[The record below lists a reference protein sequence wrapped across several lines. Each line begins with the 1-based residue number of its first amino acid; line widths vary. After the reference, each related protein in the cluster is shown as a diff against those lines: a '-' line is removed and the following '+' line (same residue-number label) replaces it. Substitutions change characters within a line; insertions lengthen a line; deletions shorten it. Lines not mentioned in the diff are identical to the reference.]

1 VVSDYLHSGKPFAM
15 VSVGR
20 TPEQLLVD
28 APAARAAYVVRDDLS
43 NLVDVCDN
51 LLGSDPLAAVRNETK
66 IYYLGDF
73 PDEGYADG
81 FLSAAR
87 EVIDGG
93 RRTPVEVSEP
103 DGRQGTKMRAEPV

>member
-1 VVSDYLHSGKPFAM
+1 

-43 NLVDVCDN
+43 NLVEVCDD
-51 LLGSDPLAAVRNETK
+51 LLGADPLTSVRNETK

-73 PDEGYADG
+73 PDETYAEG

-87 EVIDGG
+87 GVIDAG
-93 RRTPVEVSEP
+93 RRTPADVS
-103 DGRQGTKMRAEPV
+103 